1 MKKQIIIP
9 ALTVCFTLSV
19 AITAYAGQWKQEE
32 GQWYYEQDG
41 ANLCS
46 GWEKIDGKWYY
57 FKDTGVM
64 AADETVEGYYVGAD
78 GAWQEDRLSRYEN
91 EGDSAVD
98 IINNY
103 LNKDTKY
110 SLTVE
115 ELMAKNPSA
124 YRAGTGSVYGK
135 ALNQAELNQVAQK
148 VQQIVTSYITQDMN
162 DIQRLDMLYSYLI
175 NTCSYAPAWSEN
187 RANTAWGALVYKE
200 AQCSGYARGFKALCD
215 AADIPCHYVHAT
227 ADSYNPSHQWNIVQI
242 GGKWYHVDT
251 QGAFFLVSDQVYANT
266 GMAWDR
272 TAFPACPESY
282 FPINDQMG
290 MAFPYYPSGEWIR
303 E

>member
-1 MKKQIIIP
+1 MKRQIIIP

-41 ANLCS
+41 ANLCN

-64 AADETVEGYYVGAD
+64 AADETVEGYYVGTD

-148 VQQIVTSYITQDMN
+148 VQQIVTSYITHDMN
-162 DIQRLDMLYSYLI
+162 DIQKLDMLYDYLI
-175 NTCSYAPAWSEN
+175 NTCSYAPTW
-187 RANTAWGALVYKE
+187 
-200 AQCSGYARGFKALCD
+200 
-215 AADIPCHYVHAT
+215 
-227 ADSYNPSHQWNIVQI
+227 
-242 GGKWYHVDT
+242 
-251 QGAFFLVSDQVYANT
+251 
-266 GMAWDR
+266 
-272 TAFPACPESY
+272 
-282 FPINDQMG
+282 
-290 MAFPYYPSGEWIR
+290 
-303 E
+303 